1 VLTNFDIVAAAGGAF
16 KAIDKTFPVAVTNN
30 QVTIQFIPGSA
41 DLPKV
46 SAIQIH

>member
-1 VLTNFDIVAAAGGAF
+1 VLNFADIYW
-16 KAIDKTFPVAVTNN
+16 IAVTNN
-30 QVTIQFIPGSA
+30 QLDIVFTLGSA